1 MRKKVLTV
9 LRYVVFLALGLLL
22 AWLTYRQITPDKWAQ
37 IKVALTHARYALLIP
52 IIVLYLASHYSRA
65 VRWKIMIGPL
75 GYKPVTLNVFFAVMI
90 GYLVNMALPRLGE
103 VARCTFLGRH
113 EEIPIEQLL
122 GTIIVERAFDMLC
135 LLIVFGCAFFLQSN
149 QILDF
154 AHQHLGGGGK
164 SSSVIWWVL
173 AALVIGV
180 GVCWVLYRK
189 LPVVRKLV
197 LGVWGGIVK
206 VRFMKQKGWFLFHT
220 VFIWTMYFVC
230 TRLGLYSLRELDN
243 LGIKETMSVLATGSI
258 GMILAPGGLGAYPY
272 FVDQTLLLYS
282 VPDAMALAASNVLWI
297 VPTVV
302 IIIGGVISFVG
313 LASKAKPSKDEELP
327 ALRT

>member
-9 LRYVVFLALGLLL
+9 LRYAVFLALGLLL

-37 IKVALTHARYALLIP
+37 IKVALAHARYALLIP

-135 LLIVFGCAFFLQSN
+135 LLIVFGVAFFLQYN
-149 QILDF
+149 EINDF
-154 AHQHLGGGGK
+154 AHRYLGGGGGGTLA
-164 SSSVIWWVL
+164 WWAV
-173 AALVIGV
+173 AALVV
-180 GVCWVLYRK
+180 GVAVCWILYRK

-197 LGVWGGIVK
+197 LGVWEGIVK

-220 VFIWTMYFVC
+220 VFIWTMYLVC

-243 LGIKETMSVLATGSI
+243 LGMKETVSVLATGSI
-258 GMILAPGGLGAYPY
+258 GMILAPGGLGAYPF
-272 FVDQTLLLYS
+272 FVNKTLLLYD
-282 VPDAMALAASNVLWI
+282 VPEAMALAASNVLWI

-313 LASKAKPSKDEELP
+313 LASKAKPSRDEELP